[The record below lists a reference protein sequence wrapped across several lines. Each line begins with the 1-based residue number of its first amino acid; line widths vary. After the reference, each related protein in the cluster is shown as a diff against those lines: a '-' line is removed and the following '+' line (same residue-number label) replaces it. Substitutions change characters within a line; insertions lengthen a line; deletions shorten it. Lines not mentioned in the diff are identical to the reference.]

1 MKDEKIFSPIG
12 AGKWFLHPHHH
23 PSDPD
28 LALIHLLDPDP
39 VLTHLHLPAFV
50 LALLLSVKQFPE
62 ADHQTSSQFF
72 SFASPVEGSLKILL
86 G

>member
-12 AGKWFLHPHHH
+12 AGKWFLHPH
-23 PSDPD
+23 PSYPD

-62 ADHQTSSQFF
+62 ADHQPSSQFF